1 MSIEISFKLFKD
13 KLSVKRDDFDSN
25 SIEGLYSDFIYSI
38 VEQIKMPELSSVK
51 NLYFNI
57 IPKIKITYSG
67 DQKEED
73 LEKVKHNLS
82 NVVNL
87 KKDKDLESVVREKI
101 KTNEYSF
108 AQLDES
114 VIITLDVD
122 NADQLVGGL
131 NYPNV
136 EYALNVFDC
145 IQQILQVSSKT
156 LNIEE
161 DCDDDND
168 YYDDDYYD

>member
-38 VEQIKMPELSSVK
+38 VEQIRMPELHSLK

-57 IPKIKITYSG
+57 IPKIKITYNG

-73 LEKVKHNLS
+73 LVKVKHNLS

-87 KKDKDLESVVREKI
+87 TKDKNLESVIEEKI
-101 KTNEYSF
+101 KKNEYSF

-122 NADQLVGGL
+122 NADQLIGGL

-145 IQQILQVSSKT
+145 VQQILQKSSET
-156 LNIEE
+156 LGIIEDE
-161 DCDDDND
+161 SDDIE
-168 YYDDDYYD
+168 DDYDW

>member
-38 VEQIKMPELSSVK
+38 VEQIRMPELSSLK

-57 IPKIKITYSG
+57 IPKIKITYHG
-67 DQKEED
+67 DEKEED
-73 LEKVKHNLS
+73 LVKVKHNLS

-87 KKDKDLESVVREKI
+87 TKDKILESVVEEKI
-101 KTNEYSF
+101 KKNEYSF

-122 NADQLVGGL
+122 NADQLIGGL

-136 EYALNVFDC
+136 EYALNVFNC
-145 IQQILQVSSKT
+145 LQQILQKSSET
-156 LNIEE
+156 LGIIEDE
-161 DCDDDND
+161 GDDVE
-168 YYDDDYYD
+168 DDYDW